1 MKSEKL
7 GTDPKRTEQPVAET
21 QTVDR
26 WQHLTASAFARAEI
40 VSAAPQFLGTMH
52 TQRFG
57 AADISQVEVGRH
69 QVNRS
74 AEHVRS
80 FREHNLIVGLQLG
93 GNSLIIQD
101 GRIAALS
108 PGDIAV
114 YSTARP
120 YSIVADEPMVCLG
133 VKLPPTMLTVQN
145 DLLRNITA
153 RCLRPDNTLRKAFVE
168 VLRSTTHP
176 DSTLSDATRP
186 LTARMLGD
194 MVSIMCVNE
203 AELLGLVDAPQT
215 EEDLI
220 AEALA
225 YAHTRLSD
233 PDLSATEV
241 AAACHI
247 SVRTLYRLL
256 AAKGIRLSAWIRTQ
270 RLEKCRHALTDP
282 QLAHLPVAQ
291 IAARWGFSSATYFS
305 TVFRAEFG
313 ATPDAYRRRSRLH
326 P

>member
-1 MKSEKL
+1 MTK
-7 GTDPKRTEQPVAET
+7 T
-21 QTVDR
+21 QTLDR

-40 VSAAPQFLGTMH
+40 IPAAQQFVGTMR

-69 QVNRS
+69 RVNRS

-114 YSTARP
+114 YSTTRP
-120 YSIVADEPMVCLG
+120 YSIVADEPMVCMG
-133 VKLPPTMLTVQN
+133 VKLPPTMLTVQ
-145 DLLRNITA
+145 DGLLENVTA
-153 RCLRPDNTLRKAFVE
+153 RCLSPDNTLRNAFVE
-168 VLRSTTHP
+168 VLRTAAHP
-176 DSTLSDATRP
+176 DSTLSNATHP

-194 MVSIMCVNE
+194 MVSIMCINE
-203 AELLGLVDAPQT
+203 AELRGLVDTPQT
-215 EEDLI
+215 DEDLI
-220 AEALA
+220 AEVLA
-225 YAHTRLSD
+225 YAHTHLAD
-233 PDLSATEV
+233 PGLTADEV

-256 AAKGIRLSAWIRTQ
+256 AAKGIRLSVWIRTR
-270 RLEKCRHALTDP
+270 RLEKCRHALADP

-291 IAARWGFSSATYFS
+291 IAARWGFRNAAYFS

-313 ATPDAYRRRSRLH
+313 VSPDASRRRTRPTAELTEVG
-326 P
+326 PR